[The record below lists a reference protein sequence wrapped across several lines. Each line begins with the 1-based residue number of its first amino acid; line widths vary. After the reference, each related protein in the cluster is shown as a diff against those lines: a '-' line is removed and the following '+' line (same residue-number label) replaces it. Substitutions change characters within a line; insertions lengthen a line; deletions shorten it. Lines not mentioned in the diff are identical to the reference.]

1 MDRYLHDLLQYALGV
16 LHIVT
21 LVPYSRKPILNA
33 MLSSDRVGIAVILD
47 AANGAGYPDPE
58 VNASYIRTSSNPFLV
73 LGAVDPWCRY
83 LKC

>member
-33 MLSSDRVGIAVILD
+33 ALSSDRVGIAVILD
-47 AANGAGYPDPE
+47 AANGAGYLDPE
-58 VNASYIRTSSNPFLV
+58 VNPS
-73 LGAVDPWCRY
+73 
-83 LKC
+83 